1 MMAID
6 WEGILGDTI
15 YLQEAYDDLV
25 MDAYYRELEY
35 EEQERRAL
43 AKKADQAAEPAEPCQ
58 ASAVPVPFSVPAK
71 ESPASGGAGPAS
83 GGSISIDDELPF

>member
-43 AKKADQAAEPAEPCQ
+43 AKNADQAAGG
-58 ASAVPVPFSVPAK
+58 AVPGVRRSRSLFRPREGEPR
-71 ESPASGGAGPAS
+71 PGRGRAG
-83 GGSISIDDELPF
+83 LRRFHLHRR

>member
-35 EEQERRAL
+35 EE
-43 AKKADQAAEPAEPCQ
+43 
-58 ASAVPVPFSVPAK
+58 
-71 ESPASGGAGPAS
+71 
-83 GGSISIDDELPF
+83 